1 MLLCN
6 WFNESFLYR
15 EKNKKKR
22 KEKKRK
28 ALLLLYNIKA
38 FLLYRIE
45 AFEFLL
51 ISFNVIT

>member
-6 WFNESFLYR
+6 WFNESFLYQ

>member
-6 WFNESFLYR
+6 WFNESFLYQ
-15 EKNKKKR
+15 EEN
-22 KEKKRK
+22 KRK
-28 ALLLLYNIKA
+28 ALLVLYNIKA